1 MAKNGKT
8 ALSKRKEI
16 PPPPSE
22 SGPQAKKR
30 AFSWPKA
37 DPVVF
42 NDILEGLRA
51 VVAKVEL
58 SQSLKNLLK
67 GFLYR
72 EYRMSEE
79 VQLSRFTSTFLE
91 GFDVDKETLEA
102 LSICEAFD
110 EVFKTDTFDFEPNEP
125 LIYAM
130 TVRAVLDIEKLDRDV
145 IRKEPQGFRALLTG
159 IKGLLDSLNDI
170 DDGDYSHMIALM
182 QIAEGMEWW
191 CSGEWEM
198 GVAGRIEGLLTEID
212 KMKPHKARIK
222 QETDK

>member
-1 MAKNGKT
+1 MIGGQSATSHSLPSHLDESRCSSLRLSAISDRKKYNTPFSSIWPRT
-8 ALSKRKEI
+8 ARRPCQSGRRFHR
-16 PPPPSE
+16 PPSE

-42 NDILEGLRA
+42 NDILEGQRA

-67 GFLYR
+67 AFLYR

-79 VQLSRFTSTFLE
+79 VSALPLHVDILE
-91 GFDVDKETLEA
+91 GFDVDKETLEG

-110 EVFKTDTFDFEPNEP
+110 EVFKTDSFDFEPNEP

-145 IRKEPQGFRALLTG
+145 IRKEPQGFRLSSPGSKVCL
-159 IKGLLDSLNDI
+159 
-170 DDGDYSHMIALM
+170 IASTTSTM
-182 QIAEGMEWW
+182 AITA
-191 CSGEWEM
+191 
-198 GVAGRIEGLLTEID
+198 T
-212 KMKPHKARIK
+212 
-222 QETDK
+222 